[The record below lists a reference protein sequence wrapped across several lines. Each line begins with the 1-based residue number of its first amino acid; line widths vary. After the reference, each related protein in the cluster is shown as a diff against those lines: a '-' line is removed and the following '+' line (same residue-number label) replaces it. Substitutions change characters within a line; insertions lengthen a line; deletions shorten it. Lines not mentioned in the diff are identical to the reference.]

1 MIKLKLQ
8 AGAARVILRMEAC
21 RQGSRLMGTLISIKS
36 YKLWTFSLDTGESA
50 K

>member
-21 RQGSRLMGTLISIKS
+21 IQDTRLMGTLISISRKS
-36 YKLWTFSLDTGESA
+36 FETFSLDTGESG